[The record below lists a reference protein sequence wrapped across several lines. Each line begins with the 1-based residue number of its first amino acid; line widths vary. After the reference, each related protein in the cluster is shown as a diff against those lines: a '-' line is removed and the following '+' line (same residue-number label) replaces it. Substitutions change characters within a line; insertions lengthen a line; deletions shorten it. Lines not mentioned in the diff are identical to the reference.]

1 MKPTIVIA
9 SDHGGFAL
17 KESLKAYI
25 QNELGYEV
33 RDFGCHSEE
42 AVDYPDFAYL
52 VAKAV
57 ANGNFTY
64 GIIVDGVGIGSCMAA
79 NKVKGV
85 RAAMCYDHFTAVNSK
100 AHNDANVLTL
110 GGKVIGDL
118 LAKEIVKTWIETPFG
133 GGRHGRRI
141 NKIMQIEMDER

>member
-17 KESLKAYI
+17 KESLKKYLK
-25 QNELGYEV
+25 NDLGCEV
-33 RDFGCHSEE
+33 KDFGCHNEDS
-42 AVDYPDFAYL
+42 VDYPDLAYL

-57 ANGNFTY
+57 SAGSYDY
-64 GIIVDGVGIGSCMAA
+64 GIIIDGVGIGSCMAA

-100 AHNDANVLTL
+100 SHNDANVLTL

-118 LAKEIVKTWIETPFG
+118 LAKNIVKTWIETPHS
-133 GGRHGRRI
+133 GGRHARRV
-141 NKIMQIEMDER
+141 NKIMQIELDEV

>member
-17 KESLKAYI
+17 KESLKVYLRD
-25 QNELGYEV
+25 ELGYAV
-33 RDFGCHSEE
+33 KDFGCHSEE

-57 ANGNFTY
+57 ADGSFTY
-64 GIIVDGVGIGSCMAA
+64 GIVVDGVGIGSCMAA

-100 AHNDANVLTL
+100 SHNDANLLTL
-110 GGKVIGDL
+110 GGKVTGEL
-118 LAKEIVKTWIETPFG
+118 LAKEIVKTWLETPFS
-133 GGRHGRRI
+133 GGRHSRRV
-141 NKIMQIEMDER
+141 NKLIQIELDQA